1 MGQRSVTPSSQL
13 SIEDEAKLTLYLTRG
28 QSMYERSSFGAQLER
43 ASLFGQALD
52 STLVK
57 DPLNNP
63 YPEQAIHRVRSKAPK
78 VKIDDEGELVYGSGT
93 ITARPTAEFVPTES
107 QAPDAKLMD
116 NVYTVTRY
124 LDEVGKHSQLCRRA
138 LEKYYGDMGARYAGG
153 QPGRL
158 FALYVYT
165 EAGREILIRDMKE
178 AAVREKA
185 GAPRSTLAVHLRLE
199 NHAAEEWGR
208 TVLAP
213 VNGCAV
219 NRKPHSKRW
228 RRLMLQACDREARV
242 LLLNSAKHWNRAVKV
257 IGE

>member
-1 MGQRSVTPSSQL
+1 MVRLTPSSHL
-13 SIEDEAKLTLYLTRG
+13 STEHEGDLTLYLTRG

-43 ASLFGQALD
+43 GSMYGLALD
-52 STLVK
+52 ASKVT
-57 DPLNNP
+57 DPINHP
-63 YPEQAIHRVRSKAPK
+63 FPEAAITRVRSKRGWA
-78 VKIDDEGELVYGSGT
+78 KIVEKEIVYTGHHE
-93 ITARPTAEFVPTES
+93 TARPTSEVLNGDI
-107 QAPDAKLMD
+107 QAPDSKLMD

-124 LDEVGKHSQLCRRA
+124 LDEVGKHSTLCRQA
-138 LEKYYGDMGARYAGG
+138 LETYYGDQGARYAGG

-158 FALYVYT
+158 FCLYIYT

-178 AAVREKA
+178 AAAREKA

-213 VNGCAV
+213 VNGSTV

-242 LLLNSAKHWNRAVKV
+242 LLLNSCRHWNRAVQVVGK
-257 IGE
+257 

>member
-1 MGQRSVTPSSQL
+1 MTPASQL
-13 SIEDEAKLTLYLTRG
+13 STEDEAKLTLYLTRG

-52 STLVK
+52 ATLVA

-63 YPEQAIHRVRSKAPK
+63 YPDAAIHRVRTRSPK
-78 VKIDDEGELVYGSGT
+78 VKVGEEGELIYGAGT
-93 ITARPTAEFVPTES
+93 ITARPTSEFRPTDS
-107 QAPDAKLMD
+107 QAPDSKLMD

-124 LDEVGKHSQLCRRA
+124 LDEIGKHSQLCRRV

-158 FALYVYT
+158 FSLYAYT
-165 EAGREILIRDMKE
+165 DAGREILIRDMKD
-178 AAVREKA
+178 AADREKA
-185 GAPRSTLAVHLRLE
+185 GAPRSTLDVHLRLE

-219 NRKPHSKRW
+219 NKKPHSKRW

-242 LLLNSAKHWNRAVKV
+242 LLLNSAKHWNRAVQV
-257 IGE
+257 IGK